1 MKIVCQ
7 SCGKKYDTDKD
18 ELCPRCG
25 SYNPFEKE
33 GSVQQEIPAERYIRQ
48 QMEQEKQRLEE
59 LYEQADG
66 PSFDLKQ
73 EEETRWN
80 RREFSQRKE
89 EERQTSKQNRGCLGS
104 VFIKFFLFFLLFGLL
119 SEGLDLLEVTVGQ
132 VIQDRVQS
140 DRIQMEE
147 YQIDQ
152 LIELENGARL
162 AVHSIQRFDLP
173 EELRVRL
180 EDGELD
186 LDGMQLAAVMV
197 SVDEQA
203 GDFLSYGEQ
212 DVYLR
217 ADRQIYRRMEYWME
231 SAVEE
236 AFGIS
241 SAEYMQDDEMGA
253 LFFLIPADSSGDYQ
267 LCVQETKELPWTQ
280 IDVVDRLSVVELGEG
295 VRNQ

>member
-280 IDVVDRLSVVELGEG
+280 IDVVDRLSVIELGEG

>member
-25 SYNPFEKE
+25 SYNPFAKE
-33 GSVQQEIPAERYIRQ
+33 GGAQQETSAERYVRQ
-48 QMEQEKQRLEE
+48 QVEQEKQRQEK
-59 LYEQADG
+59 LYEQADE
-66 PSFDLKQ
+66 PSFDLKR
-73 EEETRWN
+73 EEETQRT
-80 RREFSQRKE
+80 RREFSHRKE
-89 EERQTSKQNRGCLGS
+89 EERQAAKQNRGCLGS
-104 VFIKFFLFFLLFGLL
+104 VIARLLLFFLLFGLL
-119 SEGLDLLEVTVGQ
+119 SEGLDLLEVTVGR
-132 VIQDRVQS
+132 VIRERVQS
-140 DRIQMEE
+140 DRMQVEE
-147 YQIDQ
+147 YQIEQ

-162 AVHSIQRFDLP
+162 AVHSMQRFDLP
-173 EELRVRL
+173 EDLRVRL

-197 SVDEQA
+197 NVDEQA

-217 ADRQIYRRMEYWME
+217 SDRQIYRRMEYWME

-236 AFGIS
+236 VFGIG
-241 SAEYMQDDEMGA
+241 SAEYAQADEPSA

-267 LCVQETKELPWTQ
+267 LCVQETKELPWIQ
-280 IDVVDRLSVVELGEG
+280 IDVVDRLSIVELGEG
-295 VRNQ
+295 ERNQ

>member
-7 SCGKKYDTDKD
+7 SCGKKYDTAKD

-59 LYEQADG
+59 RYEQADE

-162 AVHSIQRFDLP
+162 AVHSMQRFDLP

-241 SAEYMQDDEMGA
+241 SAEYM
-253 LFFLIPADSSGDYQ
+253 
-267 LCVQETKELPWTQ
+267 
-280 IDVVDRLSVVELGEG
+280 
-295 VRNQ
+295 

>member
-7 SCGKKYDTDKD
+7 SCGKKYDTAKD

-33 GSVQQEIPAERYIRQ
+33 GSVQQETSAERYVRQ

-59 LYEQADG
+59 RYEQADE

-119 SEGLDLLEVTVGQ
+119 SEGLDLLEVTVGRD
-132 VIQDRVQS
+132 IQDRVQR
-140 DRIQMEE
+140 DRIQVEE

-162 AVHSIQRFDLP
+162 AVHSMQRFDLP

-253 LFFLIPADSSGDYQ
+253 LFFLIPADSRGDYQ

-280 IDVVDRLSVVELGEG
+280 IDVVDRLSVIELGEG

>member
-7 SCGKKYDTDKD
+7 SCGKKYNTDKD

-162 AVHSIQRFDLP
+162 AVHSMQRFDLP

-280 IDVVDRLSVVELGEG
+280 IDVVDRLSVIELGEG

>member
-1 MKIVCQ
+1 M
-7 SCGKKYDTDKD
+7 
-18 ELCPRCG
+18 
-25 SYNPFEKE
+25 
-33 GSVQQEIPAERYIRQ
+33 
-48 QMEQEKQRLEE
+48 
-59 LYEQADG
+59 
-66 PSFDLKQ
+66 
-73 EEETRWN
+73 
-80 RREFSQRKE
+80 
-89 EERQTSKQNRGCLGS
+89 
-104 VFIKFFLFFLLFGLL
+104 LLFANYK
-119 SEGLDLLEVTVGQ
+119 TVVEKAGSGPNAKNKASGGK
-132 VIQDRVQS
+132 RVLYTTHHTCW
-140 DRIQMEE
+140 DAK
-147 YQIDQ
+147 
-152 LIELENGARL
+152 N
-162 AVHSIQRFDLP
+162 RFDLP

-253 LFFLIPADSSGDYQ
+253 LFFLSPADSCGDYQ
-267 LCVQETKELPWTQ
+267 LCVQETKELPGTQ
-280 IDVVDRLSVVELGEG
+280 IDVVDRLSVS
-295 VRNQ
+295 

>member
-80 RREFSQRKE
+80 RREFSQRKD

-280 IDVVDRLSVVELGEG
+280 IDVVDRLSVIELGEG

>member
-7 SCGKKYDTDKD
+7 SCGKKYDTAKD

-33 GSVQQEIPAERYIRQ
+33 GSVQQETSAERYVRQ

-59 LYEQADG
+59 RYEQADE

-80 RREFSQRKE
+80 RREFSQKKE
-89 EERQTSKQNRGCLGS
+89 EERQASKQNRGCLGS
-104 VFIKFFLFFLLFGLL
+104 VIVKFFLFFLLFGLL

-140 DRIQMEE
+140 DRIQVEE

-152 LIELENGARL
+152 LIGLENGARL
-162 AVHSIQRFDLP
+162 AVHSMQRFDLP

-253 LFFLIPADSSGDYQ
+253 LFFLIPADSSGDYR
-267 LCVQETKELPWTQ
+267 LCVQETKELPWIQ

>member
-147 YQIDQ
+147 YQVDQ

-280 IDVVDRLSVVELGEG
+280 IDVVDRLSVIELGEG

>member
-119 SEGLDLLEVTVGQ
+119 SEGLDLLEGTVGQ

-280 IDVVDRLSVVELGEG
+280 IDVVDRLSVIELGEG

>member
-104 VFIKFFLFFLLFGLL
+104 VFIKFFLFFLLFGL
-119 SEGLDLLEVTVGQ
+119 LLEVTVGQ

-280 IDVVDRLSVVELGEG
+280 IDVVDRLSVIELGEG

>member
-73 EEETRWN
+73 EEETRWD

-280 IDVVDRLSVVELGEG
+280 IDVVDRLSVIELGEG

>member
-25 SYNPFEKE
+25 SYNPFSKE
-33 GSVQQEIPAERYIRQ
+33 GGAQQETSAERYVRQ
-48 QMEQEKQRLEE
+48 QMEQEKQRQEK
-59 LYEQADG
+59 LYEQADE
-66 PSFDLKQ
+66 PSFDLKR
-73 EEETRWN
+73 EEETQRT

-89 EERQTSKQNRGCLGS
+89 EERQAAKQNRGCLGS
-104 VFIKFFLFFLLFGLL
+104 VIAKFFLFILLFGLL
-119 SEGLDLLEVTVGQ
+119 SEGLDLLEVTVGR
-132 VIQDRVQS
+132 VIRDRVQS
-140 DRIQMEE
+140 DRMQVEE

-162 AVHSIQRFDLP
+162 AVHSMQRFDLP
-173 EELRVRL
+173 EDLRVRL

-197 SVDEQA
+197 NVDEQA

-217 ADRQIYRRMEYWME
+217 SDRQIYHRMEYWME

-236 AFGIS
+236 VFGIG
-241 SAEYMQDDEMGA
+241 SAEYAQADEPSA

-267 LCVQETKELPWTQ
+267 LCVQETKELPWIQ
-280 IDVVDRLSVVELGEG
+280 IDVVDRLSIVELGEG
-295 VRNQ
+295 ERNQ

>member
-162 AVHSIQRFDLP
+162 AVHSMQRFDLP

-280 IDVVDRLSVVELGEG
+280 IDVVDRLSVIELGEG

>member
-1 MKIVCQ
+1 M
-7 SCGKKYDTDKD
+7 
-18 ELCPRCG
+18 
-25 SYNPFEKE
+25 
-33 GSVQQEIPAERYIRQ
+33 
-48 QMEQEKQRLEE
+48 
-59 LYEQADG
+59 
-66 PSFDLKQ
+66 
-73 EEETRWN
+73 
-80 RREFSQRKE
+80 
-89 EERQTSKQNRGCLGS
+89 
-104 VFIKFFLFFLLFGLL
+104 
-119 SEGLDLLEVTVGQ
+119 GQ

-140 DRIQMEE
+140 DRIQVEE

-162 AVHSIQRFDLP
+162 AVHSMQRFDLP

-280 IDVVDRLSVVELGEG
+280 IDVVDRLSVIELGEG